1 MTLSTAHTMPKEPT
15 TATAALV
22 KALAELH
29 NVSANK
35 TVKANFTA
43 KYVSLDVLLDAIKPI
58 LAKHDLALRQQ
69 IISEDGK
76 VGVLTQFIHADG
88 TTFDAGRLL
97 LKADGLTPQQV
108 GSLVTYSRRITAST
122 AAGVSVDTDDD
133 GAAASRPAAPSDG
146 RDARRP
152 DGGCVLC
159 GARRRDCLGIVT
171 VVAGRNDHDD
181 PGGHHP
187 VHENARAVKAVLDDS
202 GRAE

>member
-1 MTLSTAHTMPKEPT
+1 MPKEPST
-15 TATAALV
+15 QTAVAALV

-29 NVSANK
+29 NVGANK

-76 VGVLTQFIHADG
+76 VGVLSQFIHADG
-88 TTFDAGRLL
+88 TVFEAGRLL

-122 AAGVSVDTDDD
+122 AAGISVDTDDD
-133 GAAASRPAAPSDG
+133 GAAASRPAGPA
-146 RDARRP
+146 
-152 DGGCVLC
+152 
-159 GARRRDCLGIVT
+159 
-171 VVAGRNDHDD
+171 
-181 PGGHHP
+181 
-187 VHENARAVKAVLDDS
+187 S
-202 GRAE
+202 GRPWTAFIPADLTDKAKAYVVGKGWLKDSQKLTDLPDEHVATILGNQTAFLNVIRR

>member
-1 MTLSTAHTMPKEPT
+1 MPKETNTPT
-15 TATAALV
+15 AVAALV

-29 NVSANK
+29 NVGANK

-76 VGVLTQFIHADG
+76 VGVLSQFIHADG
-88 TTFDAGRLL
+88 TVFEAGRLL

-122 AAGVSVDTDDD
+122 AAGISVDTDDD
-133 GAAASRPAAPSDG
+133 GAAASRPVASSAPKAWTHFIPTDLLGKAQAYVVGKGWLKDG
-146 RDARRP
+146 QGLPELPPEHVATILGNQTAFLNVIRR
-152 DGGCVLC
+152 
-159 GARRRDCLGIVT
+159 
-171 VVAGRNDHDD
+171 
-181 PGGHHP
+181 
-187 VHENARAVKAVLDDS
+187 
-202 GRAE
+202 